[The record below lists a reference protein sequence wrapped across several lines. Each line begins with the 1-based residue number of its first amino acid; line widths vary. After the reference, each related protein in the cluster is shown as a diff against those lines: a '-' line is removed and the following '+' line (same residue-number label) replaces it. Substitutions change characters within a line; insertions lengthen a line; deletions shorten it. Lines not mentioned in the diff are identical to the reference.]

1 MCKFLGRMLGFEA
14 PKVPEY
20 KPPAP
25 AAPAAQAVNLDDGK
39 TGEELAESKRR
50 KKRGFQSTRAQDTI
64 LGGSSG
70 DGKRT
75 LG

>member
-1 MCKFLGRMLGFEA
+1 MCKFLGSLLGLEA

-25 AAPAAQAVNLDDGK
+25 AAQAVNLDDGK
-39 TGEELAESKRR
+39 TGDEMASANRR

-64 LGGSSG
+64 LGGG